1 MSGNILI
8 NFIAENLE
16 DWTALDRWKSGE
28 KKIEKKIVK
37 EIRLKKLRR
46 KYWKSG
52 LKKYFIYSCCEKDWK
67 IWEKKKDWKIWKENY
82 WKSGLKK

>member
-1 MSGNILI
+1 MFLSGNILI

-28 KKIEKKIVK
+28 KKIEKKIFK

-67 IWEKKKDWKIWKENY
+67 IWEKKKIEKFEKKIIEKV
-82 WKSGLKK
+82 G